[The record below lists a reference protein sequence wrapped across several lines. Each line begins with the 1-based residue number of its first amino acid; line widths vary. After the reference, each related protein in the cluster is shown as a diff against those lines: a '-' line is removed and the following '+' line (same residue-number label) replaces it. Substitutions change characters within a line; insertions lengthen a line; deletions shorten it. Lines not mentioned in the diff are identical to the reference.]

1 MIEDNLYNSR
11 SAFPR
16 QKMPLSKK
24 DKKWQQDCVNYI
36 VGEGNITGGS
46 SKELLEHELRR
57 QKISITDAMS
67 TEHQRK
73 LMSD

>member
-46 SKELLEHELRR
+46 SKGTQEELQIYYNLYNS
-57 QKISITDAMS
+57 QIDK
-67 TEHQRK
+67 
-73 LMSD
+73 